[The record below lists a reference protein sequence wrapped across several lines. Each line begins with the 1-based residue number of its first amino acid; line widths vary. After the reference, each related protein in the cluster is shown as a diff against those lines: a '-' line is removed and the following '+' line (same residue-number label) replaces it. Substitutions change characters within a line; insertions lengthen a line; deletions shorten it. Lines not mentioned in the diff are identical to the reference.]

1 MLASSAAVVPAATG
15 ATAPVVVEV
24 EEEVDATN
32 VVVVDEVVPQ
42 PSNSFLVRPY
52 SLWSIES
59 FHCTFTATQ
68 FAR

>member
-1 MLASSAAVVPAATG
+1 MLANSAAVEPDATG
-15 ATAPVVVEV
+15 ATAPVVVEDEV
-24 EEEVDATN
+24 E
-32 VVVVDEVVPQ
+32 VVTVVEVDEVVPQ

>member
-24 EEEVDATN
+24 EEVDATN
-32 VVVVDEVVPQ
+32 VVEVDEVVPQ

>member
-1 MLASSAAVVPAATG
+1 MLAYSAAVEPVATG

-24 EEEVDATN
+24 EEVEVAT
-32 VVVVDEVVPQ
+32 VVEVDEVVPH